1 MNYYRYKLIT
11 PSGKISTGTAKLPF
25 QDLVAAISHLESDGS
40 VSLYVKKLGRVTTF
54 INNLGPLR
62 PRKKFSR
69 SDQAELLSNLAMM
82 LKAGLTLTS
91 ALEEVST
98 MNDRPEIANDLSNIL
113 IGIQGGASF
122 SEAAANYGHIFPEA
136 IQHLI
141 RIGEETG
148 NLDKMLHNGA
158 EHLNRIQAIASD
170 AKQALMYP
178 GFVFALMGGGFGFW
192 AYYVAPKIL
201 DLFKEMEVEL
211 PALTILIMDLSK
223 LLQQYLIHI
232 VVVMGI
238 GAFGWFSMRKSSKAF
253 RRMTDALLLK
263 LPLIGSIISA
273 SSLAFITEYFSLM
286 LQAGIDLLNSLDILT
301 SSVGNQIYREKLT
314 EIREDLSRGESIT
327 DSFISKEI
335 FPTYVTRMIK
345 IGETSG
351 TLTEQLTAI
360 AEEYRKKLSILVSTI
375 GKTIEP
381 VVLVVAGVLF
391 AIIIGGLLLPVY
403 DLVSQVSG

>member
-11 PSGKISTGTAKLPF
+11 PAGKISSGTAKLPF

-40 VSLYVKKLGRVTTF
+40 VSLYVKKLGRITAF
-54 INNLGPLR
+54 LKNLGSLR
-62 PRKKFSR
+62 PRKKFTR
-69 SDQAELLSNLAMM
+69 ADQAELMSNLAMM
-82 LKAGLTLTS
+82 LKAGLTLTN

-113 IGIQGGASF
+113 IAIQGGASF
-122 SEAAANYGHIFPEA
+122 SEAAANYEHIFPPA
-136 IQHLI
+136 ILHLV

-148 NLDKMLHNGA
+148 KLDKMLRNGA
-158 EHLNRIQAIASD
+158 EHLKRVQAIASD

-178 GFVFALMGGGFGFW
+178 AFVFFLMGGGFGFW

-201 DLFKEMEVEL
+201 ELFKEMDVEL
-211 PALTILIMDLSK
+211 PALTVIIMEVSQ

-232 VVVMGI
+232 VMVTGI
-238 GAFGWFSMRKSSKAF
+238 TAFLLVSGRKSSKGI
-253 RRMTDALLLK
+253 RRLTDALLLK
-263 LPLIGSIISA
+263 LPLIGSIITA
-273 SSLAFITEYFSLM
+273 SSMAFITEYFSLM
-286 LQAGIDLLNSLDILT
+286 LQAGIELLNSLDILKK
-301 SSVGNQIYREKLT
+301 SVGNQIYREKLG
-314 EIREDLSRGESIT
+314 EIREDLSKGESIAE
-327 DSFISKEI
+327 SFTSKEI
-335 FPTYVTRMIK
+335 FPAYVIRMIK
-345 IGETSG
+345 IGESSG
-351 TLTEQLTAI
+351 TLSEQLMYI
-360 AEEYRKKLSILVSTI
+360 AEEYRSKLSILVSTI